1 MVWINKPLL
10 TLYGRKYCHLCE
22 DMLAALEALRGEHD
36 FSVMLVDID
45 DCPDK
50 LELYD
55 ELVPVLTLGDK
66 EICHYFL
73 DAAKVREV
81 LAGFR

>member
-1 MVWINKPLL
+1 MF
-10 TLYGRKYCHLCE
+10 
-22 DMLAALEALRGEHD
+22 AALEPLRSEHD
-36 FSVMLVDID
+36 FSVTVIDID

-50 LELYD
+50 LDCYD
-55 ELVPVLTLGDK
+55 ELVPVLTLGDT

-73 DAAKVREV
+73 DVAKVREV